1 MGRVQALFFSFT
13 GVVLLLAVSFS
24 ISLRSG
30 RLTLLASVLAILWI
44 GFGFA
49 MKARAR
55 RKNGSSPGK

>member
-13 GVVLLLAVSFS
+13 GVALLLAVSFS
-24 ISLRSG
+24 ISLRNG
-30 RLTLLASVLAILWI
+30 WLTLLFGVAAILWI

-55 RKNGSSPGK
+55 RRNGTDPQ